1 MNLPAIKSGLFRTV
15 LFANKPNKL
24 KAAKCCHETCTLKS
38 INDVKMQVCSRLGKS
53 QGWEQ
58 DWALCC
64 SDAPVGLP
72 VSPYRTSQGPPRTAV
87 TPKCQQQ
94 VKHKTLSREQTSPQG
109 WTVKS

>member
-38 INDVKMQVCSRLGKS
+38 INDVKMRVCSRLGKR

-58 DWALCC
+58 DWALCG
-64 SDAPVGLP
+64 SEAPVGLP
-72 VSPYRTSQGPPRTAV
+72 VLHTEPLGAPPGLV
-87 TPKCQQQ
+87 TPK
-94 VKHKTLSREQTSPQG
+94 
-109 WTVKS
+109 

>member
-38 INDVKMQVCSRLGKS
+38 INDVKMRVCSRLGKR

-58 DWALCC
+58 DWALCF
-64 SDAPVGLP
+64 SDAPAGLP
-72 VSPYRTSQGPPRTAV
+72 VSPHGTTRGPPRT
-87 TPKCQQQ
+87 C
-94 VKHKTLSREQTSPQG
+94 VKHKTRPREQLAHRA
-109 WTVKS
+109 WTIKS